1 MNDRRRILK
10 KLPVAIL
17 GSSLVMGGAAIGRTH
32 PSRNSEP
39 RAVIDTGKRD
49 AFPDVELTSHRGE
62 SFRFYDDLVYNKIN
76 LISLMSIRGEESL
89 PVVANLAKIADILG
103 DRLGS
108 EVFINSVTRDPDHDT
123 PQRLNEFARKL
134 GVANKPGWEFL
145 TSSQHVTNALTT
157 RLYRHEHSAQH
168 DSSSHVSNDHFKR
181 KVDIVFY
188 GNGGVGV
195 WGTFPALI
203 DANDAVGRIA
213 WVMPAENLTGSPR
226 KAGPRKLDLQDNL
239 SHNRVT

>member
-17 GSSLVMGGAAIGRTH
+17 GSSLIIGGSVIARTS
-32 PSRNSEP
+32 PSRGEA

-62 SFRFYDDLVYNKIN
+62 SFRFYDDLVHNKIN

-108 EVFINSVTRDPDHDT
+108 EVYINSVTRDPEHDT
-123 PQRLNEFARKL
+123 PERLREFAQKL
-134 GVANKPGWEFL
+134 GVADKAGWEFL
-145 TSSQHVTNALTT
+145 TSSQHVTSALTT
-157 RLYRHEHSAQH
+157 RLYRHEHKPQH
-168 DSSSHVSNDHFKR
+168 DPTSHASNDHFKR

-213 WVMPAENLTGSPR
+213 WVMPSENLTGKPR
-226 KAGPRKLDLQDNL
+226 KAGPRKLSPQDNL
-239 SHNRVT
+239 SHNRVA